1 MATTLVGE
9 QSAGQSALRTSGG
22 IPILDETF
30 HFLVRSD
37 TTNENRLT
45 VLLTTGLPQVGISVS
60 ANYAVCRTVTA
71 VRREEQR
78 TLWDVTATFSS
89 EVDESQN
96 NQSQP
101 DEPTVWVP
109 IYETKFERL
118 QEIVTKDYNDE
129 AVANSAKQPFETGL
143 IRARFIPIWEFFQF
157 ESDAI
162 TDEQVLERNEIVNS
176 DEFKGRAAHTLLCTV
191 LSSVVGFYYGRRLR
205 LTKYALRYNAKNWKN
220 KRLDVGTVY
229 LENGELKPY
238 EDKGGNVILG
248 GLDGSGGKQ
257 FAGEPPATLEFAMYP
272 EVSFSGFL
280 RI

>member
-30 HFLVRSD
+30 NFLVRSD

-45 VLLTTGLPQVGISVS
+45 VLLTTGLPQVGVSVS
-60 ANYAVCRTVTA
+60 ANYAVCKTVTA

-78 TLWDVTATFSS
+78 KLWDVTATFSS

-96 NQSQP
+96 NQQSSE
-101 DEPTVWVP
+101 EPTIWVP

-162 TDEQVLERNEIVNS
+162 TDEQVLERNEVVNS
-176 DEFKGRAAHTLLCTV
+176 DSFRGRAAHTLLCTV
-191 LSSVVGFYYGRRLR
+191 VSSVVGFYYGRRLR
-205 LTKYALRYNAKNWKN
+205 LTRYSLRYNAKNWKH

-229 LENGELKPY
+229 FENGELKPY